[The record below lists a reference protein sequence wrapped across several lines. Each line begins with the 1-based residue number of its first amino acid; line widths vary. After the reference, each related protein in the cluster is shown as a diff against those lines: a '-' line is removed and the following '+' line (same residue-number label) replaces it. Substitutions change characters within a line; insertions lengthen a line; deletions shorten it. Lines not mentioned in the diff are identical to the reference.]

1 LTLPISKLKRPCHI
15 CRKHE
20 IEYKDYRFID
30 SCGLQG
36 KTLVCRWCRDLD
48 DVAISDIIR
57 DDLDPEDFYF
67 DPPPNCS

>member
-1 LTLPISKLKRPCHI
+1 MPRPSGVMDKCEI

-20 IEYKDYRFID
+20 VAFKDYRFID

-36 KTLVCRWCRDLD
+36 KTYVCKWCRDLN

-57 DDLDPEDFYF
+57 DELNPKVFYE
-67 DPPPNCS
+67 SEVE